1 MWIFDKLWGNSKANI
16 QHRPPLGFRSVVCR
30 MLIQADIAMYKSDYV
45 RAVECY
51 RNILKL
57 ESNPTVQYNLAILY
71 AQGKGIEQNFMEA
84 AYWFRQ
90 CELGGNAQAGMWC
103 LKCTWEYIHQNFD
116 EKAPVQLYADIV
128 RFTQYVGADAENID
142 REACRKLNAAANNHF
157 YKHEYAASAK
167 IYRAAA
173 EFGHDGYSQ
182 SYLAELYYK
191 GTSVA
196 KNDIAALYWFDK
208 AVENGAADV
217 AQKKRDDILNVY
229 KTNLS
234 PSDFYK
240 IMMQLSAWCS
250 VGSNDIPK
258 DAAKALF
265 WHKIGEQHAREN
277 AHNGLI

>member
-1 MWIFDKLWGNSKANI
+1 MERA
-16 QHRPPLGFRSVVCR
+16 QYRTPLRLRAVLCR
-30 MLIQADIAMYKSDYV
+30 MLIQADIAMYKRDYV

-57 ESNPTVQYNLAILY
+57 ESNPAVQYNLAILY
-71 AQGKGIEQNFMEA
+71 AQGKGVEQNFMEA

-90 CELGGNAQAGMWC
+90 CEQGGNAQAGMWC

-116 EKAPVQLYADIV
+116 EKAPGQLYADMI
-128 RFTQYVGADAENID
+128 RFTQYVDADAENID

-157 YKHEYAASAK
+157 YKHEYSASAK

-173 EFGHDGYSQ
+173 EFGYDGYSQ
-182 SYLAELYYK
+182 TYLAELYNE
-191 GTSVA
+191 GTGVE
-196 KNDIAALYWFDK
+196 KNDMAALYWFDK
-208 AVENGAADV
+208 AMENGAADI
-217 AQKKRDDILNVY
+217 AQKQRDDILNVY
-229 KTNLS
+229 KTDLL

-240 IMMQLSAWCS
+240 TMLQLSAWCS

-265 WHKIGEQHAREN
+265 WQKIGEQHAWEN
-277 AHNGLI
+277 AQDGLI

>member
-1 MWIFDKLWGNSKANI
+1 MNFFDKMFGNDKASV
-16 QHRPPLGFRSVVCR
+16 QHRTPLRLRTLLCR
-30 MLIQADIAMYKSDYV
+30 MLIQADIAMYKRDYV

-71 AQGKGIEQNFMEA
+71 AQGKGVEQNFMEA
-84 AYWFRQ
+84 AYWLRQ
-90 CELGGNAQAGMWC
+90 CEQGGNAQAGMWC

-116 EKAPVQLYADIV
+116 EKAPGQLYADMI
-128 RFTQYVGADAENID
+128 RFTQYVDADAENID

-157 YKHEYAASAK
+157 YKHEYSASAK

-173 EFGHDGYSQ
+173 EFGYDGYSQ
-182 SYLAELYYK
+182 TYLAELYNK
-191 GTSVA
+191 GTGVE
-196 KNDIAALYWFDK
+196 KNDMAALYWFDK
-208 AVENGAADV
+208 AMENGAADI
-217 AQKKRDDILNVY
+217 AQKQRDDILNVY
-229 KTNLS
+229 KTDLL

-240 IMMQLSAWCS
+240 TMLQLSAWCS

-265 WHKIGEQHAREN
+265 WQKIGEQHAWEN
-277 AHNGLI
+277 AQDGLI